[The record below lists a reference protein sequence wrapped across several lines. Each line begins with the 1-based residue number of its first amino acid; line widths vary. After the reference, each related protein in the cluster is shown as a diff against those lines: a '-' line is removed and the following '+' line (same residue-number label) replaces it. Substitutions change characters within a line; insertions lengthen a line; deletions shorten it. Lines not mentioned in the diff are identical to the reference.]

1 MKDLNEK
8 KWKRRQKCIRPN
20 MALFW
25 NQNISCWSLDRRAKR
40 IREKRR
46 KRRREEEEEEN
57 KEKEDQRYG
66 ILWVC
71 MELLYGLGCSNSRV

>member
-1 MKDLNEK
+1 
-8 KWKRRQKCIRPN
+8 

-46 KRRREEEEEEN
+46 REEKEKKKRREGEEEEEE
-57 KEKEDQRYG
+57 KF
-66 ILWVC
+66 
-71 MELLYGLGCSNSRV
+71 